1 MKHILLIKNIQENV
15 KPYNKINNKI
25 IWYINNKTNNTNR
38 VFFPNRIDYI
48 IIFYNEYNDNLKDLM
63 RMKKQY
69 DNMYMNNNKG
79 NLILYCY
86 IRDIEIKNAALL
98 YYINSTFD
106 IKIITNKN
114 TFDKFI
120 NDLQ

>member
-48 IIFYNEYNDNLKDLM
+48 IIFYKL
-63 RMKKQY
+63 
-69 DNMYMNNNKG
+69 
-79 NLILYCY
+79 
-86 IRDIEIKNAALL
+86 
-98 YYINSTFD
+98 
-106 IKIITNKN
+106 
-114 TFDKFI
+114 
-120 NDLQ
+120 